1 MFFTLPELFFL
12 TFGGEIKK
20 SGLGY
25 RMIMKDLMKLF
36 PFFPLILLALFLS
49 WKSTDGQVHY
59 RFYYGKVFM
68 SDSRGPLANV
78 NISFEGSKLGSVT
91 DQKGAFSFYIDT
103 IPIFM
108 IVRHLGFKTKR
119 ILLDGTSNSMTLYM
133 DRDIRELKEVEI
145 RANWIEPFFKDE
157 HYTLRDYE
165 IDSGFVYLLVYRNRV
180 SKEELICRNLEGDTV
195 ARSGI
200 LFFTPTSL
208 LKDCLGYLH
217 VVGRDSVFQVYRK
230 DKALQMIHAVGMA
243 KFNDVLA
250 NCVASTNQVLF
261 FKKMIS
267 LGQGVQY
274 YGIDKVTK
282 KKQELTQVVDEQ
294 KMKMLRRNPED
305 TWSLISSQPDYL
317 AQLNNM
323 EREAVM
329 SRDELTLYRK
339 EFNEWNFTHK
349 VLYRPL
355 KTALYKI
362 GNFICIFDIPAK
374 QLEFFDTE
382 GNFSYKLKINIDLIK
397 DGRWSGDIFLDENQ
411 SKVYTTFLKST
422 GTGIYRI
429 DLNTGDLHKILTL
442 MHPYPQKIR
451 IYKDRVYYMYDVLG
465 DPDNKTLYRQQL

>member
-1 MFFTLPELFFL
+1 
-12 TFGGEIKK
+12 
-20 SGLGY
+20 
-25 RMIMKDLMKLF
+25 MIMKDLMKPFLFF
-36 PFFPLILLALFLS
+36 PFVLFAIFVYQ
-49 WKSTDGQVHY
+49 KDAAGQVHY
-59 RFYYGKVFM
+59 RFYYGKVLI
-68 SDSRGPLANV
+68 SGSREPISNV
-78 NISFEGSKLGSVT
+78 NISFEGSKMGSVT

-103 IPIFM
+103 IPLFM
-108 IVRHLGFKTKR
+108 KVSHLGFRTKR
-119 ILLDGTSNSMTLYM
+119 ILLDGTSNSMTIYLE
-133 DRDIRELKEVEI
+133 REIRELKEVEI
-145 RANWIEPFFKDE
+145 RANRIEPFFKDE
-157 HYTLRDYE
+157 HFTLRDYE
-165 IDSGFVYLLVYRNRV
+165 IDSGLVYLLVYRNRV
-180 SKEELICRNLEGDTV
+180 SREELICKNLEGDTV

-217 VVGRDSVFQVYRK
+217 VVSKDSVFQVYRR
-230 DKALQMIHAVGMA
+230 DQLLQMIHVVGLV

-250 NCVASTNQVLF
+250 NCVASTDQVLF

-282 KKQELTQVVDEQ
+282 KRQELTQVIDEN
-294 KMKMLRRNPED
+294 KTKMLRRNPED
-305 TWSLISSQPDYL
+305 AWALIKDQPDYQ

-323 EREAVM
+323 EREQVM
-329 SRDELTLYRK
+329 SRDEMTMNRK

-382 GNFSYKLKINIDLIK
+382 GKFSYKLKINVEMIN

-411 SKVYTTFLKST
+411 LKVYTTFDKSS
-422 GTGIYRI
+422 GTGLYRI
-429 DLNTGDLHKILTL
+429 DLNNGDLHKILTL
-442 MHPYPQKIR
+442 THPYPRKIR

-465 DPDNKTLYRQQL
+465 DPDNKTLYRQNL

>member
-1 MFFTLPELFFL
+1 
-12 TFGGEIKK
+12 
-20 SGLGY
+20 
-25 RMIMKDLMKLF
+25 MIMKDLMKPFL
-36 PFFPLILLALFLS
+36 FFPLVLLALFLS
-49 WKSTDGQVHY
+49 WKPADGQVHY

-68 SDSRGPLANV
+68 SDSREPLTNV

-108 IVRHLGFKTKR
+108 IVSHIGFKTKR

-133 DRDIRELKEVEI
+133 ERDIHELKEVEI
-145 RANWIEPFFKDE
+145 RANRIEPFFKDE
-157 HYTLRDYE
+157 HFTLRDYE

-200 LFFTPTSL
+200 LPFTPTSL

-217 VVGRDSVFQVYRK
+217 VVGKDSVFQVYRR
-230 DKALQMIHAVGMA
+230 DQFLQMIHVVGMA

-274 YGIDKVTK
+274 YGIDRISK
-282 KKQELTQVVDEQ
+282 KRQVLTQVVDEQ

-317 AQLNNM
+317 PQVSDLG
-323 EREAVM
+323 
-329 SRDELTLYRK
+329 RDEPDISMEELDRFRK
-339 EFNEWNFTHK
+339 EFNAWNFTHK
-349 VLYRPL
+349 ILYRPV

-362 GNFICIFDIPAK
+362 DNFICIFNIPA
-374 QLEFFDTE
+374 QNLEFYDTD
-382 GNFSYKLKINIDLIK
+382 GNFSYKLKINVESIK

-422 GTGIYRI
+422 GTGLYRI
-429 DLNTGDLHKILTL
+429 DLNTGDLHKML
-442 MHPYPQKIR
+442 MLIHPYPQKIR
-451 IYKDRVYYMYDVLG
+451 IHKDQVYYMYDVLG
-465 DPDNKTLYRQQL
+465 DPDNKTLYRQNL

>member
-1 MFFTLPELFFL
+1 
-12 TFGGEIKK
+12 
-20 SGLGY
+20 
-25 RMIMKDLMKLF
+25 MIMMDFMKLF
-36 PFFPLILLALFLS
+36 PFLPVVLLALFLS
-49 WKSTDGQVHY
+49 GKSADGQVHY
-59 RFYYGKVFM
+59 RFFYGKVFM
-68 SDSRGPLANV
+68 SDSREPLPNV

-108 IVRHLGFKTKR
+108 IVSHLGFKTKR

-133 DRDIRELKEVEI
+133 ERNIRELKEVEI
-145 RANWIEPFFKDE
+145 RANRIEPFFKDE

-180 SKEELICRNLEGDTV
+180 SKEELICKNLEGDTV
-195 ARSGI
+195 ARSG
-200 LFFTPTSL
+200 LLPFTPTSL

-217 VVGRDSVFQVYRK
+217 VVGIDSVFQVYRR
-230 DKALQMIHAVGMA
+230 DQFLQMIHVVGLI

-250 NCVASTNQVLF
+250 NCVASTSQVLF

-274 YGIDKVTK
+274 YGIDRISK
-282 KKQELTQVVDEQ
+282 KRHVLTQVIDE
-294 KMKMLRRNPED
+294 KKAKMLRRNPED
-305 TWSLISSQPDYL
+305 AWALIRSQPDYL
-317 AQLNNM
+317 PQVSDLG
-323 EREAVM
+323 
-329 SRDELTLYRK
+329 RDEPDISMEELDRFRK
-339 EFNEWNFTHK
+339 EFNAWNFTHK
-349 VLYRPL
+349 ILYRPV

-422 GTGIYRI
+422 GTGLYRI
-429 DLNTGDLHKILTL
+429 DLNTGDLHKILSL
-442 MHPYPQKIR
+442 IHPYPQKIR
-451 IYKDRVYYMYDVLG
+451 IYKGHVYYMYDILG
-465 DPDNKTLYRQQL
+465 DPDNKTLYRQSL